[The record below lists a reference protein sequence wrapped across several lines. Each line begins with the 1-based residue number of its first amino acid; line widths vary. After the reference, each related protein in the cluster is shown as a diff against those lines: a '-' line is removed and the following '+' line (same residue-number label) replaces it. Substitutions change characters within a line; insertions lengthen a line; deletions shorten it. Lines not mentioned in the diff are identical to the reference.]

1 MKHFDPEYQ
10 YINDSPIDL
19 SGIEGADKPTDL
31 SGIHDGATCECEM
44 CLWANKQEREMLH
57 EQAVLNDIDQ
67 VLMSLSPFAVAWA
80 SAPDWRRKYVE
91 EDLARYWFR
100 QGQIATNST
109 TIEDLNA
116 MESMMKARGL
126 K

>member
-1 MKHFDPEYQ
+1 MKNFDFP
-10 YINDSPIDL
+10 YINDSPVDL

-44 CLWANKQEREMLH
+44 CLWANKQEREMLR
-57 EQAVLNDIDQ
+57 EDAVCQDIDQ

-80 SAPDWRRKYVE
+80 SAPESRR
-91 EDLARYWFR
+91 RYSERDDAEYWWK
-100 QGQIATNST
+100 QGRMSANST
-109 TIEDLNA
+109 TIEDLNTI
-116 MESMMKARGL
+116 ESMMKARGL